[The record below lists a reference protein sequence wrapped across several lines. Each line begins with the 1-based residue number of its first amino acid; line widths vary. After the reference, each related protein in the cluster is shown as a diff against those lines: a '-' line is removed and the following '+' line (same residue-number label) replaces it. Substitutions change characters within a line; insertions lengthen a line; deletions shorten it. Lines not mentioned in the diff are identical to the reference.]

1 MRNRIPVVIAIVF
14 GFILSGLSGP
24 SGPSGPL
31 RAADQ
36 RR

>member
-24 SGPSGPL
+24 SGPL